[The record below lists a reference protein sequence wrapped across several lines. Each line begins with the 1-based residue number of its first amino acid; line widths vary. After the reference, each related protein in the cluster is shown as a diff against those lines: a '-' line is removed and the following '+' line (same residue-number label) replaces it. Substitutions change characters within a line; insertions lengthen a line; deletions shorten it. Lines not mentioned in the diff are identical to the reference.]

1 LFDMDETQDELPH
14 PEVLAAALIFLMT
27 HYARTGCPRLA
38 ACVLRHL
45 ELLAL
50 HGEADPVLR
59 DTCASLRCAWEQ
71 ASTAISAAAQLTR
84 H

>member
-1 LFDMDETQDELPH
+1 MNENQAELPR
-14 PEVLAAALIFLMT
+14 PDVLSAALIFLMT

-38 ACVLRHL
+38 GCVLRHL

-71 ASTAISAAAQLTR
+71 AATGISATAQLIR

>member
-1 LFDMDETQDELPH
+1 MYEIQADLPR

-38 ACVLRHL
+38 GCVLRHL

-71 ASTAISAAAQLTR
+71 ASTGISASAQRTR